1 MEQVRFLHFADL
13 HLDSPFTSLGS
24 EIKAR
29 ARRQELKACLK
40 RIIDEAASQKADL
53 LLISGDLYEHEYA
66 DRKTILYAAE
76 EFGSIPATKVII
88 IPGNHDPFTGNSY
101 YKSLQ
106 WPDNVHILVGPGIN
120 SSYIVFD
127 DIKTSVYTQTSMPEI
142 QAGSR
147 NGSQVPF
154 KPGYFNILL
163 LHGTLNMAFSRNA
176 WNPLQSSTLDKLGMD
191 YIALGH
197 FHSRLEGGGAGRNI
211 FNPGSPEPLGFDEAG
226 SHGIYAGT
234 LASDENGIK
243 TRQVRYLP
251 LNQRSYL
258 KLDVNTDGCC
268 TDEQIIRLIAEAI
281 RSAGKP
287 EDLYEIRLRGY
298 TDESLVPDEA
308 YISESAAREVFCVR
322 VINEAL
328 PGFNYEVIAA
338 EPGLRGL
345 FTRKLLER
353 INAAASDKE
362 RLLAERAL
370 IMGLEAMDNNLKSD
384 FLRRNHN

>member
-1 MEQVRFLHFADL
+1 MGQVRFLHFADL
-13 HLDSPFTSLGS
+13 HLDAPFTSLGS
-24 EIKAR
+24 EIKAK

-40 RIIDEAASQKADL
+40 RIITEAASQKADL
-53 LLISGDLYEHEYA
+53 LLISGDLYEHEYV
-66 DRKTILYAAE
+66 DKKTLLYAAE
-76 EFGSIPATKVII
+76 EFGSIPAIKVII

-106 WPDNVHILVGPGIN
+106 WPDNVHILSGQSTS
-120 SSYIVFD
+120 SSYIIFD
-127 DIKTSVYTQTSMPEI
+127 DIKTSIYTQSNIPEI

-147 NGSQVPF
+147 NVSQVPF
-154 KPGYFNILL
+154 KPEYFNILL
-163 LHGTLNMAFSRNA
+163 LHGTLDMAFSRNA

-191 YIALGH
+191 YTGLGH
-197 FHSRLEGGGAGRNI
+197 FHSRLEDGGASRSI
-211 FNPGSPEPLGFDEAG
+211 FNPGSPEPLGFDEEG
-226 SHGIYAGT
+226 SHGIYAGL

-258 KLDVNTDGCC
+258 KLDVNIDGCC
-268 TDEQIIRLIAEAI
+268 TDEQIIRLITEKI

-287 EDLYEIRLRGY
+287 EDLYEVRLKGY

-308 YISESAAREVFCVR
+308 YISECAAREAFCVR

-328 PGFNYEVIAA
+328 PGYNFEAIAA

-345 FTRKLLER
+345 FTRKLLDR
-353 INAAASDKE
+353 ISEAASEKE
-362 RLLAERAL
+362 KHLAERAL
-370 IMGLEAMDNNLKSD
+370 IMGLEAMDKGIPGA
-384 FLRRNHN
+384 